1 MQQRIM
7 QQKSFWDRGG
17 QYYVTG
23 RFAVA
28 AGLNPVA
35 GNLLHHAVEFLLKG
49 ALSKTQTLDDLRKYS
64 HKLPQLWEVF
74 KAAIGDA
81 ALGRFDPA
89 IAALHA
95 FEDLR
100 YPDDALKNGMAST
113 ISSHRFLAGNAGLPL
128 PPGLPPEISADI
140 ARRRASL
147 PKVRAYELCLQDVDE
162 LVEAIFAAAKTNP
175 RLLSDGKN
183 PRAVEVLVEGNLAA
197 GLLK

>member
-7 QQKSFWDRGG
+7 QQKSFWDRGC

-49 ALSKTQTLDDLRKYS
+49 ALSKTQTLDDLRKHS
-64 HKLPQLWEVF
+64 HKLLKIWEVF
-74 KAAIGDA
+74 KTAIGDA

-95 FEDLR
+95 YEDLR

-113 ISSHRFLAGNAGLPL
+113 ISSHRLPNLAGNAGLPL
-128 PPGLPPEISADI
+128 PPGLPPEISADRFEPTSF
-140 ARRRASL
+140 ACRMSTNWSRRSSPQQKPTRFCCLMEGTQRQWQSCSRATWSL
-147 PKVRAYELCLQDVDE
+147 VC
-162 LVEAIFAAAKTNP
+162 
-175 RLLSDGKN
+175 
-183 PRAVEVLVEGNLAA
+183 
-197 GLLK
+197 